1 MNQIFSYLEHSILYS
16 WTLASKLLWL
26 SMTIDSF
33 EESDL
38 PSRFSYIVSVFLTL
52 EKRLVFLLV
61 FLRLPSIS
69 SFEVIKPYTQILSI
83 LFVNL
88 GAWNIF
94 ELTWGGLRSS
104 YSDSTISTWRELR
117 IYGFRLT
124 YLSWKWSVIEV
135 SLPLSP
141 GLSGYVSLWIY

>member
-1 MNQIFSYLEHSILYS
+1 
-16 WTLASKLLWL
+16 
-26 SMTIDSF
+26 MTIDSF

-88 GAWNIF
+88 GA
-94 ELTWGGLRSS
+94 
-104 YSDSTISTWRELR
+104 
-117 IYGFRLT
+117 
-124 YLSWKWSVIEV
+124 
-135 SLPLSP
+135 
-141 GLSGYVSLWIY
+141 